1 MWQSVC
7 VCPNL
12 IEDGWE
18 VMAQPTSKWYCDVG
32 IITVCPAVDCCV
44 CSCFVCTIIGDGWQV
59 YGTTSEQL
67 ASRDGEFAVCPTV
80 YCCVYVY
87 GSSNL
92 HCEMAKFAACFAV
105 DCCVPYHCG
114 VSFERR

>member
-1 MWQSVC
+1 MV
-7 VCPNL
+7 
-12 IEDGWE
+12 
-18 VMAQPTSKWYCDVG
+18 QPTSKCYCDVG
-32 IITVCPAVDCCV
+32 IITTCPAVDCCV

>member
-1 MWQSVC
+1 MMVGRC
-7 VCPNL
+7 
-12 IEDGWE
+12 
-18 VMAQPTSKWYCDVG
+18 MAQPTSKWYCDVG
-32 IITVCPAVDCCV
+32 IITACPAVDCCV